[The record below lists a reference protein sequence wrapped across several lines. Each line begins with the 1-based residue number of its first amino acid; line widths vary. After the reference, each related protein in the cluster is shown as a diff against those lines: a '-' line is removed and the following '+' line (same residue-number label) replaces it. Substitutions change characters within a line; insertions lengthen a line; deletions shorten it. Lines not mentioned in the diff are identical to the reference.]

1 MTGSTIKTIGFI
13 GLGIM
18 GQSMAGHLLAG
29 GFGLNVYNRT
39 KSKAD
44 GLVSRGATWFDTP
57 GEVAAHSD
65 LVITIVGFPRD
76 VEEVYFGPQGIIAH
90 AKNAILVDMTTSSP
104 SLARDIAQEAAKKG
118 LGALDAPVSG
128 GDVGARDAKLTI
140 MVGGSQEVFDQAL
153 PVLRLMGASII
164 LQGGAGMGQH
174 TKMCNQ
180 IVIASNIMGVA
191 EGLAYAK
198 KVGLDPSTVLQSIG
212 GGAASGFQLNV
223 LGTRMIAGDYAPGF
237 YIEHFI
243 KDLTIALAEAK
254 KLDLDLPGLSQAKKL
269 YDQMVAKGLGRDGT
283 QGLLQ
288 LYIS

>member
-153 PVLRLMGASII
+153 PVLRLMGTSII

-269 YDQMVAKGLGRDGT
+269 YDQMVVKGLGRDGT

>member
-76 VEEVYFGPQGIIAH
+76 VEEVYLGPQGIIAH

-153 PVLRLMGASII
+153 PVLRLMGTSII

>member
-57 GEVAAHSD
+57 GELAAHSD

-140 MVGGSQEVFDQAL
+140 MVGGTQEVFDQAL
-153 PVLRLMGASII
+153 PVLRLMGTSII

-254 KLDLDLPGLSQAKKL
+254 KLDLDLPGLNQAKKL

>member
-18 GQSMAGHLLAG
+18 GQSMASHLLAG
-29 GFGLNVYNRT
+29 GFALNVYNRT

-44 GLVSRGATWFDTP
+44 GLISRGATWFDTP
-57 GEVAAHSD
+57 GELAAHSD

-153 PVLRLMGASII
+153 PVLRLMGTSII

-254 KLDLDLPGLSQAKKL
+254 KLDLDLPGLNQAKKL

>member
-1 MTGSTIKTIGFI
+1 MAGSTIKTIGFI

-39 KSKAD
+39 KSKAA

-57 GEVAAHSD
+57 GELAAHSD
-65 LVITIVGFPRD
+65 LVISIVGFPRD

-153 PVLRLMGASII
+153 PVLRLMGTSII

>member
-1 MTGSTIKTIGFI
+1 MTVSTIKTIGFI

-18 GQSMAGHLLAG
+18 GQSMASHLLAG
-29 GFGLNVYNRT
+29 GFALNVYNRT

-44 GLVSRGATWFDTP
+44 GLISRGATWFDTP
-57 GEVAAHSD
+57 GELVAHSD

-90 AKNAILVDMTTSSP
+90 AKHAILVDMTTSSP
-104 SLARDIAQEAAKKG
+104 SLAREIAQEAAKKG

-140 MVGGSQEVFDQAL
+140 MVGGTQEVFDQAL
-153 PVLRLMGASII
+153 PVLRLMGTSII

>member
-18 GQSMAGHLLAG
+18 GQSMAGHILAG

-153 PVLRLMGASII
+153 PVLRLMGTSII

>member
-1 MTGSTIKTIGFI
+1 MAGSTIKTIGFI

-57 GEVAAHSD
+57 GELAAHSD
-65 LVITIVGFPRD
+65 LVISIVGFPRD
-76 VEEVYFGPQGIIAH
+76 VEEVYFGTQGIIAH

-153 PVLRLMGASII
+153 PVLRLMGTSII
-164 LQGGAGMGQH
+164 LQGGVGMGQH

>member
-1 MTGSTIKTIGFI
+1 MAGSTIKTIGFI

-57 GEVAAHSD
+57 GELAAHSD
-65 LVITIVGFPRD
+65 LVISIVGFPRD

-153 PVLRLMGASII
+153 PVLRLMGTSII
-164 LQGGAGMGQH
+164 LQGGVGMGQH

>member
-18 GQSMAGHLLAG
+18 GQSMAGHVLAG
-29 GFGLNVYNRT
+29 GFALNVYNRT

-44 GLVSRGATWFDTP
+44 GLISRGATWFDTP
-57 GEVAAHSD
+57 GELAAHSD

-104 SLARDIAQEAAKKG
+104 SLAREIAQEAAKKG
-118 LGALDAPVSG
+118 VGALDAPVSG

-140 MVGGSQEVFDQAL
+140 MVGGTQEVFDQAL
-153 PVLRLMGASII
+153 PVLRLMGTSII

-212 GGAASGFQLNV
+212 CGAASGFQLNV

-288 LYIS
+288 LYLS

>member
-65 LVITIVGFPRD
+65 LVITIVGFPSD
-76 VEEVYFGPQGIIAH
+76 VEEVYLGPQGIIAH

-140 MVGGSQEVFDQAL
+140 MVGGTQEVFDQAL
-153 PVLRLMGASII
+153 PVLRLMGTSII

-254 KLDLDLPGLSQAKKL
+254 KLDLDLPGLNQAKKL

>member
-18 GQSMAGHLLAG
+18 GQSMASHLLAG
-29 GFGLNVYNRT
+29 GFALNVYNRT

-44 GLVSRGATWFDTP
+44 GLISRGATWFDTP
-57 GEVAAHSD
+57 GELAAHSD
-65 LVITIVGFPRD
+65 LVITIVGFPSD
-76 VEEVYFGPQGIIAH
+76 VEEVYLGPQGIIAH

-140 MVGGSQEVFDQAL
+140 MVGGTQEVFDQAL
-153 PVLRLMGASII
+153 PVLRLMGTSII

-254 KLDLDLPGLSQAKKL
+254 KLDLDLPGLNQAKKL

>member
-44 GLVSRGATWFDTP
+44 GLVIRGAKWFDTP
-57 GEVAAHSD
+57 GAVAAHSD

-153 PVLRLMGASII
+153 PVLRLMGTSII

>member
-65 LVITIVGFPRD
+65 LVITIVGFPSD
-76 VEEVYFGPQGIIAH
+76 VEEVYLGPQGIIAH

-140 MVGGSQEVFDQAL
+140 MVGGTQEVFDQAL
-153 PVLRLMGASII
+153 PVLRLMGTSII

-198 KVGLDPSTVLQSIG
+198 KVGLDPSIVLQSIG

>member
-153 PVLRLMGASII
+153 PVLRLMGTSII
-164 LQGGAGMGQH
+164 LQGSAGMGQH

-223 LGTRMIAGDYAPGF
+223 LGTRMIDGDYAPGF

>member
-1 MTGSTIKTIGFI
+1 
-13 GLGIM
+13 M

-29 GFGLNVYNRT
+29 GFALNVYNRT

-44 GLVSRGATWFDTP
+44 GLISRGATWFDTP
-57 GEVAAHSD
+57 GELAAHSD

-76 VEEVYFGPQGIIAH
+76 VEEVYLGPQGIIAH

-140 MVGGSQEVFDQAL
+140 MVGGTQEVFDQAL
-153 PVLRLMGASII
+153 PVLRLMGTSII

>member
-65 LVITIVGFPRD
+65 LVITIVGFPSD
-76 VEEVYFGPQGIIAH
+76 VEEVYLGPQGIIAH

-153 PVLRLMGASII
+153 PVLRLMGTSII
-164 LQGGAGMGQH
+164 LQGSAGMGQH

>member
-104 SLARDIAQEAAKKG
+104 SIARDIAQEAAKKG

-153 PVLRLMGASII
+153 PVLRLMGTSII
-164 LQGGAGMGQH
+164 LQGSAGMGQH

>member
-1 MTGSTIKTIGFI
+1 MAGSTIKTIGFI

-57 GEVAAHSD
+57 GELAAHSD

-153 PVLRLMGASII
+153 PVLRLMGTSII
-164 LQGGAGMGQH
+164 LQGGVGMGQH

>member
-18 GQSMAGHLLAG
+18 GQSMAGHVLAG
-29 GFGLNVYNRT
+29 GFALNVYNRT

-44 GLVSRGATWFDTP
+44 GLISRGATWFDTP
-57 GEVAAHSD
+57 GELAAHSD

-104 SLARDIAQEAAKKG
+104 SLAREIAQEAAKKG
-118 LGALDAPVSG
+118 VGALDAPVSG

-140 MVGGSQEVFDQAL
+140 MVGGTQEVFDQAL
-153 PVLRLMGASII
+153 PVLRLMGTSII

-288 LYIS
+288 LYLS

>member
-18 GQSMAGHLLAG
+18 GQSMASHLLAG
-29 GFGLNVYNRT
+29 GFALNVYNRT

-44 GLVSRGATWFDTP
+44 GLISRGATWFDTP
-57 GEVAAHSD
+57 GELAAHSD
-65 LVITIVGFPRD
+65 LVITIVGFPSD
-76 VEEVYFGPQGIIAH
+76 VEEVYLGPQGIIAH

-140 MVGGSQEVFDQAL
+140 MVGGTQEVFDQAL
-153 PVLRLMGASII
+153 PVLRLMGTSII

>member
-153 PVLRLMGASII
+153 PVLRLMGTSII
-164 LQGGAGMGQH
+164 LQGSAGMGQH

-180 IVIASNIMGVA
+180 IVIASNIMVVA

>member
-44 GLVSRGATWFDTP
+44 GLVSRGATWFETP

-153 PVLRLMGASII
+153 PVLRLMGTSII
-164 LQGGAGMGQH
+164 LQGSAGMGQH

>member
-140 MVGGSQEVFDQAL
+140 MVGGTQEVFDQAL
-153 PVLRLMGASII
+153 PVLRLMGTSII

-254 KLDLDLPGLSQAKKL
+254 KLDLDLPGLNQAKKL

>member
-57 GEVAAHSD
+57 GELAAHSD
-65 LVITIVGFPRD
+65 LVISIVGFPRD

-153 PVLRLMGASII
+153 PVLRLMGTSII

>member
-1 MTGSTIKTIGFI
+1 
-13 GLGIM
+13 M

-153 PVLRLMGASII
+153 PVLRLMGTSII
-164 LQGGAGMGQH
+164 LQGSAGMGQH

>member
-140 MVGGSQEVFDQAL
+140 MVGGTQEVFDQAL
-153 PVLRLMGASII
+153 PVLRLMGTSII
-164 LQGGAGMGQH
+164 LQGSAGMGQH

-254 KLDLDLPGLSQAKKL
+254 KLDLDLPGLNQAKKL

>member
-65 LVITIVGFPRD
+65 LVITIVGFPSD
-76 VEEVYFGPQGIIAH
+76 VEEVYLGPQGIIAH

-153 PVLRLMGASII
+153 PVLRLMGTSII

>member
-44 GLVSRGATWFDTP
+44 GLVNRGATWFDTP

-153 PVLRLMGASII
+153 PVLRLMGTSII
-164 LQGGAGMGQH
+164 LQGGVGMGQH

>member
-1 MTGSTIKTIGFI
+1 MAGSTIKTIGFI

-57 GEVAAHSD
+57 GELAAHSD
-65 LVITIVGFPRD
+65 LVISIVGFPRD

-153 PVLRLMGASII
+153 PVLRLMGTSII
-164 LQGGAGMGQH
+164 LQGGVGMGQH

-288 LYIS
+288 LYTS

>member
-57 GEVAAHSD
+57 REVAAHSD

-153 PVLRLMGASII
+153 PVLRLMGTSII

>member
-1 MTGSTIKTIGFI
+1 MAGSTIKTIGFI

-57 GEVAAHSD
+57 GELAAHSD
-65 LVITIVGFPRD
+65 LVISIVGFPRD

-153 PVLRLMGASII
+153 PVLRLMGTSII

>member
-18 GQSMAGHLLAG
+18 GQSMASHLLAG
-29 GFGLNVYNRT
+29 GFALNVYNRT

-44 GLVSRGATWFDTP
+44 GLISRGATWFDTP
-57 GEVAAHSD
+57 GELAAHSD

-76 VEEVYFGPQGIIAH
+76 VEEVYLGPQGIIAH

-140 MVGGSQEVFDQAL
+140 MVGGTQEVFDQAL
-153 PVLRLMGASII
+153 PVLRLMGTSII